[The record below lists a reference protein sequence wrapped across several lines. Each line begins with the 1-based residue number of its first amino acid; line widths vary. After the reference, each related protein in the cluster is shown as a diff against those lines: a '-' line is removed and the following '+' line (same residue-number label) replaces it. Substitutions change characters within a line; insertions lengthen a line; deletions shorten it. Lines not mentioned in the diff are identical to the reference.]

1 MGKKFYKK
9 IGAIIL
15 TIVMIIPMLQTNVK
29 AVVKPIAMQT
39 KNVEGS
45 ITRAPLVASLEE
57 NGNLDW
63 VHCNDKDQSQWAGA
77 KNSLIKD
84 IVLSGT
90 IAQIMNDTDSNFIY
104 TNSQLDNHKGQ
115 VINGLGGKTTFT
127 LPSSNEQR
135 YVSIFTGSWAS
146 QIKLTVYINNE
157 EVYSNTHG
165 KTTTTSGAESY
176 LTQFSYHTDNDED
189 IVKVVIETIEVFDT
203 TYGNQSIQAIALSDH
218 EQNFDSSVVDGLING
233 ELVDAPSYINLT
245 KQGQLDWVHMDSAQ
259 FGNFNRKNILDAGIT
274 NMTLIGKS
282 DYVTDNVKT
291 DFRYSDGMSNLISP
305 DNNKK
310 GLVFTG
316 LNNGFSFNVPGS
328 TENRCLDIYTGAWA
342 ADINVTVEINGNKA
356 YEKVFGSSVTT
367 SGSPAA
373 YRTLKIDYHTNKA
386 DDEVKV
392 IVKVV
397 KTYDSKWGNMN
408 IGGITLGTKR
418 VKDDGSLVGG
428 IMRNAPASA
437 DLTQEGKLDWIY
449 LNDATLENYNKKDI
463 DNHLISNIKLIGK
476 AQSAPI
482 VNKAKTAFI
491 YNDGISPIEESNGHS
506 SYVFQDKG
514 SGLEFDL
521 PGSTEL
527 KYVNFYAGAWAADIK
542 LEILI
547 NDVVQYT
554 TNFGSSSTV
563 ADTTNYQVAR
573 LQYKTVNNDDLVKV
587 RAIVT
592 KGYDTTWSNMNVSAI
607 TISDQAPVNLEE
619 TIKTDNWIIN
629 HSGGEISELKSKIA
643 GEMYNIPVRTDQ
655 YSGFVWHLNGEKILL
670 SSINEDDEGNI
681 VYTGNYNKNN
691 MDLTFAIKYSVN
703 EQEQL
708 VVSAS
713 IKNNKGEEIAIDQAS
728 IQIGFNTYL
737 EKYPDYNDQLFP
749 TLLRCEKTHAWGY
762 FSTPSGRIMTIATD
776 NPVASYTFDYQSGAH
791 RIYSAALDVLQ
802 SGKLPERHPQDYDK
816 LKANEEKTWNIYLKP
831 VDDLDAVKDVKEVIA
846 NNTDLPMFDADRYT
860 MAQGEESIITISSQ
874 SPIKD
879 NEILVIEP
887 NGNTSKLSISKE
899 LNGVYTTTFKTDNK
913 IEGVYKITAE
923 NEAGYKSEMSLSIRK
938 DWSWYIQKARQAAV
952 EAPQK
957 GTSHG
962 ESYYGMYSAYIA
974 KKYFPD
980 AKWDEQIDEKF
991 EEIYPLMYDVDTGLP
1006 TSWQNRIQ
1014 NHSTTLGIFV
1024 DQYQSSGNTES
1035 LKKAEDLADYLMT
1048 KQKADGGYYNGNTD
1062 YTSVIY
1068 PAKSIMEL
1076 VHVEKELMKD
1086 KTLSQRDRDYYQERY
1101 DLHMDSLTKAMDKL
1115 VRVDG
1120 NFDTEG
1126 QATFEDG
1133 ANSCSITQLS
1143 EFALM
1148 FPEGSSQRQKYTE
1161 AAVKYINRHTSHQQT
1176 IIPDS
1181 RMNGGTLRFW
1191 EAQYDVEMGLTSS
1204 APNMMNSPH
1213 GWSAWNIYGLFNL
1226 YELTGDVDYLER
1238 GMNAMGSCAQL
1249 MGYDGIL
1256 NWAFIADPQRD
1267 TNFFVKDEEAST
1279 DEKIVGKHVRK
1290 TIGEEYVPMISYW
1303 WKAPKNTWV
1312 PGYTAMGGS
1321 VVQGAACDNDVH
1333 EIFKAM
1339 GEVALTKAYV
1349 VEKEDGS
1356 FEVYNAKI
1364 EVNNDEIKI
1373 TPSEDVVSN
1382 VSVQLINDKNVSVD
1396 FYNGTKKQLIKSG
1409 NPVWIT
1415 TKENAIDTSLL
1426 DKDSSLKSLDISGGK
1441 LDQEFNKDL
1450 YNYSIDIG
1458 NQTGEIVITP
1468 ITSSDKAIMY
1478 IDGNKLKSNESYTV
1492 QLNSPLMEKDIKII
1506 VKSQMQAQTT
1516 TYTIKIS
1523 NMGNCEVIS
1532 TKGQSAKAGSQHS
1545 SSGSEGP
1552 ATNVLDGD
1560 ISSIWHTNYS
1570 GGTIPMKDRW
1580 IEITLAQKQ
1589 TVCGVRYLP
1598 RQSGDNGKI
1607 LSYEIY
1613 TSDDNGKNYIK
1624 VTDGQWDI
1632 SKEWKTATFDS
1643 ITATN
1648 VRIVPTQTSGEY
1660 GSASEIRI
1668 IGLNTKVNKDILSD
1682 LIQAAEALNEEDYT
1696 AESWNAMQE
1705 VLTLAKELLAKQDA
1719 TQAEVDNM
1727 TTSLQTALDSLAEAQ
1742 LPDTNK
1748 LALSI
1753 AVDMAG
1759 KVTQEQLNKVVPAVV
1774 SEFKDALQNAQTV
1787 FNNPRASQEEVDDA
1801 FDRLAKVM
1809 QMLEFYKGDKAIL
1822 QKMMDQIA
1830 GLTASD
1836 YTEATWNAMQEVL
1849 PNVNEV
1855 LANVNAM
1862 QGEVDEAYGELV
1874 KAFVNLRL
1882 KPNKDLLQDLINQAN
1897 RLNRTNYTA
1906 SSWALFEP
1914 ELNKANEVLNNT
1926 EASAEEV
1933 NDAVNGLTKAIAGLE
1948 AKPNNPSVDNSTDKP
1963 ETPVKPGDTKV
1974 NATKTGDDNLIGLF
1988 SGLGII
1994 SIAGILMYQRRKEE

>member
-9 IGAIIL
+9 IGAIFL
-15 TIVMIIPMLQTNVK
+15 TIAMIVPILQANVNAIVNPMT
-29 AVVKPIAMQT
+29 MQAG
-39 KNVEGS
+39 NVEGTL
-45 ITRAPLVASLEE
+45 TRAPSIVNLEE

-63 VHCNDKDQSQWAGA
+63 IHCNVKEQSQWAGA

-84 IVLSGT
+84 ITLSGNL
-90 IAQIMNDTDSNFIY
+90 AQIMNDTDSNFIY
-104 TNSQLDNHKGQ
+104 PNSLTDNHKGQ

-127 LPSSNEQR
+127 LPSSNEKR

-157 EVYSNTHG
+157 EKYSNIHG
-165 KTTTTSGAESY
+165 KTATTSGAESY
-176 LTQFSYHTDNDED
+176 LTQFSYHTDNNED
-189 IVKVVIETIEVFDT
+189 IVKVVIETIEVFDS

-218 EQNFDSSVVDGLING
+218 EQKYDSSVVEGLVNG

-245 KQGQLDWVHMDSAQ
+245 KQGQLDWIHLDSAQ
-259 FGNFNRKNILDAGIT
+259 FGSFNRKNILDAGIT
-274 NMTLIGKS
+274 NLTLIGKS

-310 GLVFTG
+310 ALVFTG
-316 LNNGFSFNVPGS
+316 IDNGFSFNVPGS
-328 TENRCLDIYTGAWA
+328 IENRYLDIYTGAWA
-342 ADINVTVEINGNKA
+342 ADINVTIEINGTKA
-356 YEKVFGSSVTT
+356 YEKIFGSNVTT
-367 SGSPAA
+367 SGSPAV
-373 YRTLKIDYHTNKA
+373 YRALKLDYHTDKA
-386 DDEVKV
+386 DDVVKV
-392 IVKVV
+392 TVKVDKV
-397 KTYDSKWGNMN
+397 YDSKWGNMN
-408 IGGITLGTKR
+408 IGGITLGTER

-428 IMRNAPASA
+428 IMRNAPAST
-437 DLTQEGKLDWIY
+437 DLTQDGKLDWIY
-449 LNDATLENYNKKDI
+449 LNNEILENHNKKNI
-463 DNHLISNIKLIGK
+463 DNHLINNIKLIGK
-476 AQSAPI
+476 AQSSPI
-482 VNKAKTAFI
+482 VNKAKTTFM
-491 YNDGISPIEESNGHS
+491 YNDGITPVEESNGHS
-506 SYVFQDKG
+506 SYVFQGKG

-521 PGSTEL
+521 PGSSEL
-527 KYVNFYAGAWAADIK
+527 KYVNFYAGAWAADVK
-542 LEILI
+542 LEVLV
-547 NDVVQYT
+547 NNVVQYT

-563 ADTTNYQVAR
+563 PDTTNYQVAR
-573 LQYKTVNNDDLVKV
+573 IQYKTVNDDDLVKI
-587 RAIVT
+587 RATVT
-592 KGYDTTWSNMNVSAI
+592 KSYDTTWSNMNVSAI
-607 TISDQAPVNLEE
+607 TISDQAPINLEE

-655 YSGFVWHLNGEKILL
+655 YSGFVWSLNGEKILL

-681 VYTGNYNKNN
+681 IYTGSYKKNN
-691 MDLTFAIKYSVN
+691 IDLTLTMKYSVN

-708 VVSAS
+708 VVNAS

-791 RIYSAALDVLQ
+791 RIYSASLDVLQ
-802 SGKLPERHPQDYDK
+802 SGKLPERHPQDYNK
-816 LKANEEKTWNIYLKP
+816 LSANEEKSWNIYLKP
-831 VDDLDAVKDVKEVIA
+831 IDDLNAVKDVKGVIA
-846 NNTDLPMFDADRYT
+846 NNTSLPMFDADRYT
-860 MAQGEESIITISSQ
+860 LAQNEESIISLLSQ
-874 SPIKD
+874 SPIKE
-879 NEILVIEP
+879 NKLVVEDP
-887 NGNTSKLSISKE
+887 NGKISNLT
-899 LNGVYTTTFKTDNK
+899 LNKGTENIYNATFKTDNK
-913 IEGVYKITAE
+913 VEGVYKITAE

-957 GTSHG
+957 GTSHA
-962 ESYYGMYSAYIA
+962 ESYYGMYSGYIA

-991 EEIYPLMYDVDTGLP
+991 EEIYPLMYDVNTGLP

-1014 NHSTTLGIFV
+1014 NHSTTLGIFI
-1024 DQYQSSGNTES
+1024 DQYQSSGNIES

-1076 VHVEKELMKD
+1076 VHVEKELMED
-1086 KTLSQRDRDYYQERY
+1086 ETLNQTDRNYYQERY
-1101 DLHMDSLTKAMDKL
+1101 NLHMASLTKAMDKL

-1161 AAVKYINRHTSHQQT
+1161 AAVKYIDRHTSHQQT

-1226 YELTGDVDYLER
+1226 YELTGNVDYLER

-1267 TNFFVKDEEAST
+1267 TNFFVKDEEASIG
-1279 DEKIVGKHVRK
+1279 EKIVGKHIKK

-1349 VEKEDGS
+1349 VEKEDGK
-1356 FEVYNAKI
+1356 FETYNATVK
-1364 EVNNDEIKI
+1364 VNDNEIKI
-1373 TPSEDVVSN
+1373 IPSEDVVSN

-1396 FYNGTKKQLIKSG
+1396 FYNGTKKQLINGG
-1409 NPVWIT
+1409 NPTWIT
-1415 TKENAIDTSLL
+1415 TKENAVDTSSL
-1426 DKDSSLKSLDISGGK
+1426 DKDSSLKSLDVSGGK
-1441 LDQEFNKDL
+1441 LDQEFDKDL
-1450 YNYSIDIG
+1450 YNYSVDIG

-1468 ITSSDKAIMY
+1468 TASSDKAIIY
-1478 IDGNKLKSNESYTV
+1478 IDGNKIQSNESYTI
-1492 QLNSPLMEKDIKII
+1492 QLNSPLMEKEVKII
-1506 VKSQMQAQTT
+1506 VKSEMQAQTT
-1516 TYTIKIS
+1516 TYTIKVS
-1523 NMGNCEVIS
+1523 NMGNCEIIP
-1532 TKGQSAKAGSQHS
+1532 TKGQSAIAGSQHS
-1545 SSGSEGP
+1545 TSGTEGP
-1552 ATNVLDGD
+1552 AANVLDGD
-1560 ISSIWHTNYS
+1560 ISTIWHTNYS

-1580 IEITLAQKQ
+1580 IEIKLAERQ
-1589 TVCGVRYLP
+1589 TICGLRYLP

-1607 LSYEIY
+1607 LGYEIY
-1613 TSDDNGKNYIK
+1613 ISNDNGQNYNK
-1624 VTDGQWDI
+1624 VTEGQWDI
-1632 SKEWKTATFDS
+1632 SKEWKTATFDV

-1648 VRIVPTQTSGEY
+1648 IRLVPTQTSGDF

-1668 IGLNTKVNKDILSD
+1668 IGLNTEVNKDVLNNVVNT
-1682 LIQAAEALNEEDYT
+1682 AEALNKEDYT
-1696 AESWNAMQE
+1696 ESSWNAMQE
-1705 VLTLAKELLAKQDA
+1705 VLTSAKDLLSKNV
-1719 TQAEVDNM
+1719 TQNEIDNM
-1727 TTSLQTALDSLAEAQ
+1727 VTLLQNAIDSLIKAE
-1742 LPDTNK
+1742 LPATNK
-1748 LALSI
+1748 VALSI
-1753 AVDMAG
+1753 ALDMA
-1759 KVTQEQLNKVVPAVV
+1759 KSVTQEQLDKVVPIVAN
-1774 SEFKDALQNAQTV
+1774 EFKAALENAQNV
-1787 FNNPRASQEEVDDA
+1787 FDNAKAAQDEIDA
-1801 FDRLAKVM
+1801 AFNRLADVM
-1809 QMLEFYKGDKAIL
+1809 WKLEFYKGD
-1822 QKMMDQIA
+1822 
-1830 GLTASD
+1830 
-1836 YTEATWNAMQEVL
+1836 
-1849 PNVNEV
+1849 
-1855 LANVNAM
+1855 
-1862 QGEVDEAYGELV
+1862 
-1874 KAFVNLRL
+1874 
-1882 KPNKDLLQDLINQAN
+1882 
-1897 RLNRTNYTA
+1897 
-1906 SSWALFEP
+1906 
-1914 ELNKANEVLNNT
+1914 
-1926 EASAEEV
+1926 
-1933 NDAVNGLTKAIAGLE
+1933 
-1948 AKPNNPSVDNSTDKP
+1948 
-1963 ETPVKPGDTKV
+1963 
-1974 NATKTGDDNLIGLF
+1974 
-1988 SGLGII
+1988 
-1994 SIAGILMYQRRKEE
+1994 